1 MANYLSGI
9 EFRKKDFNADRIANA
24 IAKQI
29 GCSKQE
35 YIKCTIT
42 KEGYEWFG
50 LTKNSNQVQAFVE
63 NLLGS
68 IHNVRIL
75 VHGTIED
82 AYISVDWRTI
92 STPRMTLDEGLDCS
106 YTDDYFED

>member
-1 MANYLSGI
+1 MKIYMKNAN
-9 EFRKKDFNADRIANA
+9 RTACAIANK
-24 IAKQI
+24 IKQ
-29 GCSKQE
+29 CDSLVFHEK
-35 YIKCTIT
+35 IT
-42 KEGYEWFG
+42 KEEYNWFG
-50 LTKNSNQVQAFVE
+50 LTANSHQIESLVE
-63 NLLGS
+63 NLLEG
-68 IHNVRIL
+68 IQNVRIL

>member
-1 MANYLSGI
+1 MNDANRTAS
-9 EFRKKDFNADRIANA
+9 AIANE
-24 IAKQI
+24 IKQSDSLVFHEKI
-29 GCSKQE
+29 SKE
-35 YIKCTIT
+35 
-42 KEGYEWFG
+42 EYEWFG
-50 LTKNSNQVQAFVE
+50 LTANSHQIESLVE
-63 NLLGS
+63 NLLDG
-68 IHNVRIL
+68 IQNVRIL